1 MVSGIV
7 GITRWKINILLITMN
22 HLNFLFLLLGL
33 IRITKAQRSLASKDG
48 LPLLNFDGF
57 NVSSPP
63 RNQVYKPVCFSP
75 DRPRRVELLPYNE
88 DDCKIITRQLLS
100 DKDERVRPRI
110 YSSGPAAVAEH
121 RRLPYLWEHMD
132 CSYVLTAAPGQKSLT
147 VRYSDFDIALMAG
160 KVQKECGNTD
170 IPLGGFQPFHGHR
183 GERMA
188 LVVERSV
195 HGRDDSEA
203 ADDGYSIQEAA
214 QLPFNVTTPNV
225 RVDTFVGCLP
235 SKPAHDNEVDI
246 SKCID
251 LVHELRTGP
260 KSLSQNTYSNDRR
273 STGRIVPYRW
283 TWRDC
288 RIMLLPAER
297 DKPRSERF
305 SEYQIAEH
313 AAKIIKKCL
322 IEIPG
327 PAIGGLVN
335 VLASPLETESH
346 FYIRLDS
353 PHNGLP
359 VLSTANI
366 STEQGAAG

>member
-1 MVSGIV
+1 
-7 GITRWKINILLITMN
+7 
-22 HLNFLFLLLGL
+22 
-33 IRITKAQRSLASKDG
+33 
-48 LPLLNFDGF
+48 
-57 NVSSPP
+57 
-63 RNQVYKPVCFSP
+63 
-75 DRPRRVELLPYNE
+75 
-88 DDCKIITRQLLS
+88 
-100 DKDERVRPRI
+100 
-110 YSSGPAAVAEH
+110 
-121 RRLPYLWEHMD
+121 
-132 CSYVLTAAPGQKSLT
+132 
-147 VRYSDFDIALMAG
+147 
-160 KVQKECGNTD
+160 
-170 IPLGGFQPFHGHR
+170 
-183 GERMA
+183 MA

-346 FYIRLDS
+346 FTSDSTLRITVCQFYLLRTFRPNKVLPGDMRIHPIDLCSHRPFRLTRWRFCRQMKD
-353 PHNGLP
+353 
-359 VLSTANI
+359 T
-366 STEQGAAG
+366 